1 MNKKSNVIFEIV
13 ISIFAFLYFY
23 YNFSVKYAQILN
35 YDKKE
40 CIFSA
45 ILLTFIT
52 WLLTKISQRLIALS
66 REIRRRRI
74 REK

>member
-1 MNKKSNVIFEIV
+1 MNKKTNVILEII
-13 ISIFAFLYFY
+13 ISMFVFWYFH
-23 YNFSVKYAQILN
+23 YNFSVRYAQILN

-45 ILLTFIT
+45 IFLTFTT
-52 WLLTKISQRLIALS
+52 WLLAKIFQRLKELS

-74 REK
+74 R